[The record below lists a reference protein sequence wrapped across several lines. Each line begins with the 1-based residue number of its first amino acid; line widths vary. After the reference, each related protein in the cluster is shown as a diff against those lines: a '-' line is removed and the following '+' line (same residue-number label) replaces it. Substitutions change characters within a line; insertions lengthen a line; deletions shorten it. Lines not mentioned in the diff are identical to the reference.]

1 MTPNKNLPLPS
12 FLSYQAFY
20 KRKFRER
27 AERIA
32 EQEFLQ
38 LKKEK
43 EREV

>member
-1 MTPNKNLPLPS
+1 MSPKKNLPIPS

-32 EQEFLQ
+32 EQDFI
-38 LKKEK
+38 
-43 EREV
+43 